1 MFVFLV
7 PIFVFLDR
15 DLVPVVLRVG
25 RDDRASSWNK
35 HDLGKLGRNR
45 DFSSDKGLRERRA
58 GRRMEAR
65 FFGNQLKL
73 TKMLLTKVY
82 FW

>member
-35 HDLGKLGRNR
+35 HDWGKLGRNR
-45 DFSSDKGLRERRA
+45 DFLQTSA
-58 GRRMEAR
+58 
-65 FFGNQLKL
+65 
-73 TKMLLTKVY
+73 
-82 FW
+82 